1 MTFRDIR
8 TVRRMTVIHRI
19 RKKRQKDLITV
30 RMEKAIR
37 TGMTLEEE
45 ARSRFL
51 METGIL
57 EICSVTLDFKQQMPW
72 ENPWHFLKLCLY
84 KKQMY
89 VSITYYGF
97 SMRQ

>member
-1 MTFRDIR
+1 MTFQDSR

-72 ENPWHFLKLCLY
+72 EKPMAFFKIML
-84 KKQMY
+84 
-89 VSITYYGF
+89 V
-97 SMRQ
+97 

>member
-1 MTFRDIR
+1 
-8 TVRRMTVIHRI
+8 
-19 RKKRQKDLITV
+19 
-30 RMEKAIR
+30 MEKAIR

-72 ENPWHFLKLCLY
+72 EKPMAFFKIML
-84 KKQMY
+84 
-89 VSITYYGF
+89 V
-97 SMRQ
+97 